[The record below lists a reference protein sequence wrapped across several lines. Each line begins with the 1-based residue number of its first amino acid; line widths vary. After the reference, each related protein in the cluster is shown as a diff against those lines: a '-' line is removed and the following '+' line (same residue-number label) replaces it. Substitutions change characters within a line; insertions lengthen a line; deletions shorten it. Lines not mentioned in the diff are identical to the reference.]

1 MPLTESWLKAQAN
14 KPRTKIEEFPDR
26 DSISVRISVKGK
38 ITFQLRYRFVGK
50 AHRLDLGSY
59 PAVSLKEARTQGD
72 KYRAALE
79 QGQDP
84 KQVKLK
90 EALSHQEA
98 YTFTQLFEEW
108 YERYCKPSKASHD
121 QVRRSFELYVLPVV
135 GKQNSDAITAN
146 QWFTLLEQLAEL
158 KPTIAERLLVNLKQ
172 CLQWGRKRE
181 LIGLNPLLTTS
192 AKKDLKIIRNVGE
205 RVLSDDEIHLVFEV
219 LGKTHIAHKNKLLL
233 KLLLIYGCRVSELR
247 LAKKEDFD
255 LVKGVWT
262 VPVGNHK
269 TGIITKRALLRPI
282 TENIKPYIEE
292 AITLN
297 STDYVFPV
305 SNANAPVKAR
315 AHIAISTGVIRWLK
329 RHRNIDMVHWSVHD
343 LRRTMRTN
351 MSSITEPHVA
361 ETMIGHIMPKTWRT
375 YDKYDY
381 LEEQAVA
388 YSAWVDRLEVI
399 WKGRT

>member
-108 YERYCKPSKASHD
+108 YERYCKPSKASHSE
-121 QVRRSFELYVLPVV
+121 VRRSFELYVLPIV

-146 QWFTLLEQLAEL
+146 QWFTLLERLAED
-158 KPTIAERLLVNLKQ
+158 KPSIAERILINLKQ
-172 CLQWGRKRE
+172 CLQWGCKRQ
-181 LIGLNPLLTTS
+181 LIGLNPLLSIS
-192 AKKDLKIIRNVGE
+192 AKKDLKVIRNVGE

-219 LGKTHIAHKNKLLL
+219 LEKTRIAYKNKILL

-255 LVKGVWT
+255 LVKGIWT

-269 TGIITKRALLRPI
+269 TGKITKRALVRPI
-282 TENIKPYIEE
+282 TDNIKPYIKE
-292 AITLN
+292 AMILN
-297 STDYVFPV
+297 STDYLFPV
-305 SNANAPVKAR
+305 GDANAPVGAR
-315 AHIAISTGVIRWLK
+315 AHISISEGVMTWLK

-361 ETMIGHIMPKTWRT
+361 ETMIGHLMPKTWRT
-375 YDKYDY
+375 YDKHDY

-388 YSAWVDRLEVI
+388 YSAWVTKLETI
-399 WKGRT
+399 WKDKT

>member
-135 GKQNSDAITAN
+135 GKHNSDAITAN
-146 QWFTLLEQLAEL
+146 QWFTLLEQLAEV

-172 CLQWGRKRE
+172 CLQWDVSVS
-181 LIGLNPLLTTS
+181 LL
-192 AKKDLKIIRNVGE
+192 V
-205 RVLSDDEIHLVFEV
+205 
-219 LGKTHIAHKNKLLL
+219 
-233 KLLLIYGCRVSELR
+233 
-247 LAKKEDFD
+247 
-255 LVKGVWT
+255 
-262 VPVGNHK
+262 
-269 TGIITKRALLRPI
+269 
-282 TENIKPYIEE
+282 
-292 AITLN
+292 
-297 STDYVFPV
+297 
-305 SNANAPVKAR
+305 
-315 AHIAISTGVIRWLK
+315 
-329 RHRNIDMVHWSVHD
+329 
-343 LRRTMRTN
+343 
-351 MSSITEPHVA
+351 
-361 ETMIGHIMPKTWRT
+361 
-375 YDKYDY
+375 
-381 LEEQAVA
+381 
-388 YSAWVDRLEVI
+388 
-399 WKGRT
+399 